1 MARPQ
6 DAEHSWGALLLPW
19 LYAYLVGLTLCLALI
34 WPERACAQ
42 RDPQAEA
49 QRRPGGAIQRAIP
62 VPPAMCEGLSSEQG
76 KPAPPPAYFRE
87 REDGWFW
94 YRDPAKPSPPIP
106 LPVEAPR
113 PLPDERV
120 TESDAEDPV
129 KRIARQRER
138 LERIQALA
146 ILEPTR
152 QNVAAY
158 LEQHQ
163 ALMEQSERFADTWQ
177 QVVWTTPVLDNSLR
191 APTGSAAY
199 VRADADAEG
208 LDQRLTEAAQHYGL
222 MFFFRGSCPYCH
234 QFAPVLK
241 AFSERYGFSVVA
253 VTLDGGTLPTFP
265 QPKTNDA
272 AATALEV
279 ESVPAVYLI
288 EPRQRT
294 VAPASFGFIGY
305 SELAQRVDTALQ
317 QIRSTPETQGL
328 ALNGAPP

>member
-1 MARPQ
+1 MAEPQ
-6 DAEHSWGALLLPW
+6 DTDRSWASLLWPW
-19 LYAYLVGLTLCLALI
+19 HCAYAVGFSLCLAI
-34 WPERACAQ
+34 GWPEPACAQ
-42 RDPQAEA
+42 RDPQIEV
-49 QRRPGGAIQRAIP
+49 QRKPGGAVQPPIP
-62 VPPAMCEGLSSEQG
+62 VPPAMREGLGSEAST
-76 KPAPPPAYFRE
+76 PAIPPPAYFRE

-94 YRDPAKPSPPIP
+94 YRDPATSSTPSPLSAEPERPQSGDADSDDP
-106 LPVEAPR
+106 L
-113 PLPDERV
+113 
-120 TESDAEDPV
+120 
-129 KRIARQRER
+129 KRIAYQRER

-177 QVVWTTPVLDNSLR
+177 QVVWTTPTLDNALR

-208 LDQRLTEAAQHYGL
+208 LDHRLTEAAQRYGL

-234 QFAPVLK
+234 QFAPVLQ
-241 AFSERYGFSVVA
+241 AFARRYGFSVVA
-253 VTLDGGTLPTFP
+253 VTLDGGTLPEFP

-272 AATALEV
+272 AATALQV

-305 SELAQRVDTALQ
+305 SELAQRVDSALQ
-317 QIRSTPETQGL
+317 QIRSNPETQGL